1 MNPLKFSCTLLVNGL
16 PPSGFRPGLPEVLPL
31 MATPAPPP
39 SEPAIDWDA
48 RDDAPAMAAL
58 APLVGLTHPS
68 IGSSSSNGFAD
79 WTDVEVNSGSKLA
92 TDSSDSTT
100 GLNGGV
106 TCLEARATQS
116 TDLKNGWSLS
126 SAASRVAP
134 SRCFGFRLRSWEEK
148 DSAGQQSVRQA
159 ATREK
164 EMDGMD

>member
-1 MNPLKFSCTLLVNGL
+1 MNPRKFSCTLLVSGL
-16 PPSGFRPGLPEVLPL
+16 PPSGFGPGLVAVLPL
-31 MATPAPPP
+31 MATPAPP

-48 RDDAPAMAAL
+48 REPAPDMAAL

-68 IGSSSSNGFAD
+68 IGSSSSNGLAD
-79 WTDVEVNSGSKLA
+79 WTEVEVNSGSKFA

-106 TCLEARATQS
+106 TCLDASATQS

-134 SRCFGFRLRSWEEK
+134 SRCFGFRFSSCSDEDGDE
-148 DSAGQQSVRQA
+148 SQQERLVGR
-159 ATREK
+159 TRAQ
-164 EMDGMD
+164 